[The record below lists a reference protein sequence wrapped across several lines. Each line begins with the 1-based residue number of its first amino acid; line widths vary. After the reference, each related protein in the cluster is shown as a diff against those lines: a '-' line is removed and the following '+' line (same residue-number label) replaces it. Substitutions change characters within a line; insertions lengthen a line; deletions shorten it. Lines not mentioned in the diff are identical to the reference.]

1 MPIRLAQ
8 GFEVLFVCQLSQ
20 GLIALPFKRV
30 LGPITAEAT
39 SVAVVM
45 HCECKGGE
53 REQQQ
58 QEQTLDLETS
68 YLLSLLNQT
77 VGVYLILNG

>member
-1 MPIRLAQ
+1 MAAGSPRAQ
-8 GFEVLFVCQLSQ
+8 LNWASAVC
-20 GLIALPFKRV
+20 GGI
-30 LGPITAEAT
+30 AEAT